1 MTLVVAMA
9 GMVLEVGESRSIGD
23 GKTATDQ
30 VGKRL
35 LIGEMG
41 EKGRMRLRGCCSS
54 SSRSGRRR
62 KRKRRG

>member
-41 EKGRMRLRGCCSS
+41 EKGRCCSG
-54 SSRSGRRR
+54 SGSGGGSRRR
-62 KRKRRG
+62 KRRGRR